1 MADMRR
7 YSFVSEWTV
16 AQPRDAVHAVLI
28 DLERYP
34 EWWPQ
39 VLAVGWL
46 GPDDGL
52 VLCRSVLPYTLELRL
67 HAVHRQPGL
76 LETTIDGD
84 LRGWVRWRL
93 GEVDG
98 GTRLRLEQQVEV
110 SGGLLGLAS
119 YAARPLL
126 RWNHD
131 RMMTGARMGLSS
143 RLS

>member
-1 MADMRR
+1 
-7 YSFVSEWTV
+7 
-16 AQPRDAVHAVLI
+16 
-28 DLERYP
+28 
-34 EWWPQ
+34 
-39 VLAVGWL
+39 
-46 GPDDGL
+46 
-52 VLCRSVLPYTLELRL
+52 
-67 HAVHRQPGL
+67 VHRQPGL